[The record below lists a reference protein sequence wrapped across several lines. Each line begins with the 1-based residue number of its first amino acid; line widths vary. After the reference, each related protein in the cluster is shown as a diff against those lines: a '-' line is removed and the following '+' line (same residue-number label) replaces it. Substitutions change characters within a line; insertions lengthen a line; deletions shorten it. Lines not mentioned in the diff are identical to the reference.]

1 MGAPY
6 TDAYATGYGP
16 RSATKSW
23 SRMLLG
29 VPRSRT
35 LVKYCLESRYQCSR
49 LRVPRTSRTRGIRP
63 SGIFRMESQSARVSS
78 LSMRGVDPFLPRED
92 HQRRPSV
99 SVVALNVMST
109 GSRNLFSATV
119 GAD

>member
-29 VPRSRT
+29 VPRSKT
-35 LVKYCLESRYQCSR
+35 LVKCCLESRYQCSR
-49 LRVPRTSRTRGIRP
+49 LRVPRTSRTRGVRP
-63 SGIFRMESQSARVSS
+63 SGIFRIESQSARVSS
-78 LSMRGVDPFLPRED
+78 LSIRGVPDPFLPRQDYPHSLVLTETVS
-92 HQRRPSV
+92 QRGDPVISPRPS
-99 SVVALNVMST
+99 
-109 GSRNLFSATV
+109 
-119 GAD
+119 